1 MTSDGRLKMQ
11 KGIIDKGKR
20 ANLNKHYLHKTTDES
35 DCRVKNES
43 RIENM
48 KTDI

>member
-11 KGIIDKGKR
+11 KGIIDKSKR
-20 ANLNKHYLHKTTDES
+20 ANLNKHYLHKTDES
-35 DCRVKNES
+35 DYRVKNES